1 MTDERLRRKPF
12 YLVHDPD
19 GKIMIVKIEGNSLAR
34 LIRCHVSSYTGN
46 YTSHGWY
53 IINHNGDIQK
63 YGKRK
68 FLEVHMGY
76 KIIDNT
82 HDIEKLKIMREL
94 VSG

>member
-1 MTDERLRRKPF
+1 MTDESLRRKPF

-19 GKIMIVKIEGNSLAR
+19 GKVMIVKIEGNSLAR
-34 LIRCHVSSYTGN
+34 LIKCNVSN
-46 YTSHGWY
+46 GWY
-53 IINHNGDIQK
+53 IIYHSADIRS
-63 YGKRK
+63 YGKIK

-82 HDIEKLKIMREL
+82 HDIEKLKIMKEL